1 MKNKLRLGNSAVTV
15 LIIVL
20 FLAVVASGA
29 AFYILKGQNKLPGYG
44 SPTPASYSY
53 NATPQ
58 ASESAELESVSEK
71 DDLETIQMEL
81 NSTQSEEVELDIKN
95 LEYSATSL

>member
-1 MKNKLRLGNSAVTV
+1 MRNKLKLGNSAVTV
-15 LIIVL
+15 LIIIL

-29 AFYILKGQNKLPGYG
+29 AFYVLKGQNKLPGYT
-44 SPTPASYSY
+44 SPTPAGYSQDT
-53 NATPQ
+53 TPQ
-58 ASESAELESVSEK
+58 ASSSAELEEVSDK

-81 NSTQSEEVELDIKN
+81 ESTSSDEVELDIKN